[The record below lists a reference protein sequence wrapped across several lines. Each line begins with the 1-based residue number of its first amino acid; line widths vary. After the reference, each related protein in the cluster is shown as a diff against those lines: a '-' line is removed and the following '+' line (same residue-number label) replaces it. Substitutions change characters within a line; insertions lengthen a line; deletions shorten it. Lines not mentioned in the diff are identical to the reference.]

1 MAQCLKRE
9 TSGRSKRIQELH
21 IARSRVGLETTPM
34 RNEAAGD
41 GLLLR
46 RHKHGIV
53 DDEAE
58 RCKWVDEINRV
69 MVKVGFEPTPAYA
82 DCDLN
87 AAP

>member
-1 MAQCLKRE
+1 
-9 TSGRSKRIQELH
+9 
-21 IARSRVGLETTPM
+21 M

-46 RHKHGIV
+46 RHKHGIA

-58 RCKWVDEINRV
+58 RCKWVDEINRI